1 MKNETHYD
9 LIVIG
14 SGAGLMVAQAAA
26 GSGRRCALIEAAKLG
41 GTCLNRGCIPSK
53 VLVHPA
59 DLVREMEHAR
69 KTGVQM
75 EIRSIDWQQISRRV
89 WNKINENKEIEDS
102 LSELTSLDIIHGS
115 AHFTGEHDLVVD
127 LNDSD
132 ESLALSADQILIA
145 AGGRS
150 LIPPIEGLEDAG
162 YLTSE
167 SFFGAQYPEKP
178 WSRLVIVGGGA
189 IGCEFAHIF
198 SALGTQVTLVEM
210 QPRLAMIEEPEV
222 SGLLQRQL
230 EAGGVAVRTG
240 YRALSASRKG
250 DERQL
255 TLSGPNGQLE
265 TVTADAIFVSS
276 GIRSNADRLNLESIG
291 LKLNPRGW
299 IETDEYLRTSIP
311 HIYAIGDINGR
322 YQFRHK
328 ANYEADILIH
338 NLFSE
343 SDPPRVASYAH
354 VPWAIFTWPQIA
366 HVGMTEEQARETYGR
381 VMVGRHYYSMT
392 ANGYAMG
399 YEPGDDDD
407 GFVKMISDAE
417 GTILGVHIIGPQAAV
432 LIQSFVYLMNAGY
445 TCRAKTDQ
453 LPFPHQTGSRFCLQ
467 ADSIEAID
475 QSMVIHPALSE
486 VAAWVTGELEW
497 VESNDR

>member
-1 MKNETHYD
+1 MKNKNHYD
-9 LIVIG
+9 LVVIG

-26 GSGRRCALIEAAKLG
+26 ASGRRCALIEAVKLG

-59 DLVREMEHAR
+59 DLVREMERAR
-69 KTGVQM
+69 RTGVQM
-75 EIRSIDWQQISRRV
+75 EIGSIDWERLSQRV
-89 WNKINENKEIEDS
+89 WNKINENEEIEDS
-102 LSELTSLDIIHGS
+102 LSDLTSLDIIHGRARFS
-115 AHFTGEHDLVVD
+115 GEHDLVVD

-132 ESLALSADQILIA
+132 EPLVLKADQVVIA

-150 LIPPIEGLEDAG
+150 FIPPVDGLDAAG

-167 SFFGAQYPEKP
+167 TFFGESYPKTP
-178 WSRLVIVGGGA
+178 WKSLIIIGGGA

-198 SALGTQVTLVEM
+198 SALGTRVTLVEM
-210 QPRLAMIEEPEV
+210 QPRLAMTEEPEV
-222 SGLLQRQL
+222 SLLLQKQL
-230 EAGGVAVRTG
+230 EAGGVNVRTG
-240 YRALSASRKG
+240 FRALSAGRQ
-250 DERQL
+250 DEQRQL
-255 TLSGPNGQLE
+255 TISGPDGQLE
-265 TVTADAIFVSS
+265 TIAAEAIFVSS
-276 GIRSNADRLNLESIG
+276 GIRSNADQLNLNSCG
-291 LKLNPRGW
+291 LKPNPRGW
-299 IETDEYLRTSIP
+299 IETDEFLRTSVP

-322 YQFRHK
+322 FQFRHK

-343 SDPPRVASYAH
+343 SDQPRVASYAN

-366 HVGMTEEQARETYGR
+366 HVGMTEAQAREQHGR

-399 YEPGDDDD
+399 YEPGDADD
-407 GFVKMISDAE
+407 GFVKMIADAE

-445 TCRAKTDQ
+445 TCRAKPDQ
-453 LPFPHQTGSRFCLQ
+453 LPFSHQTGSRFCLQ
-467 ADSIEAID
+467 ADSIKAID

-497 VESNDR
+497 VE